1 MDDQIKTIYDVES
14 IMISNSAGQQFRLD
28 EMASISRGNSAGEI
42 HRRER
47 QKLITIAADIQDR
60 TLGDVDKEISQ
71 RLQAMDLPHGITI
84 KSGADQENMRT
95 GFSSLIKAL
104 ILSILLIYMI
114 LVVLYESYLTPLIR
128 MMSIPCGFIGALS
141 ALAITHN
148 TLNIVTLIGFIM
160 LDGLASKNGTL
171 LIDYTHT
178 LMKRGMPL
186 REALIQSG
194 TTRLRPILMTSA
206 AMIVGMLPVAL
217 AMGAGS
223 EIKAGMAIALIGGI
237 VTATLFS
244 PILLPVVYT
253 LMNDLKTHISNRKKG
268 LEVQI

>member
-1 MDDQIKTIYDVES
+1 M
-14 IMISNSAGQQFRLD
+14 
-28 EMASISRGNSAGEI
+28 
-42 HRRER
+42 
-47 QKLITIAADIQDR
+47 
-60 TLGDVDKEISQ
+60 
-71 RLQAMDLPHGITI
+71 
-84 KSGADQENMRT
+84 GADQENMRT

-104 ILSILLIYMI
+104 LFSILLIYMI

-128 MMSIPCGFIGALS
+128 MMSIPCGVIGALT

-178 LMKRGMPL
+178 LMKRGLPL

-223 EIKAGMAIALIGGI
+223 EIKAGMAIALIGGM
-237 VTATLFS
+237 VTSTLFS

-253 LMNDLKTHISNRKKG
+253 LMNDLKIYVAQRKNS
-268 LEVQI
+268 LEVQM

>member
-1 MDDQIKTIYDVES
+1 
-14 IMISNSAGQQFRLD
+14 MISNSAGQQFRLD
-28 EMASISRGNSAGEI
+28 EMASISRTNSAGEI
-42 HRRER
+42 HRRDR

-60 TLGDVDKEISQ
+60 TLGEVDREISEK
-71 RLQAMDLPHGITI
+71 LDALDLPTGVTI

-95 GFSSLIKAL
+95 GFSSLLKAL
-104 ILSILLIYMI
+104 LFSIILIYMI

-128 MMSIPCGFIGALS
+128 MMSIPCGIIGAFT
-141 ALAITHN
+141 ALALTHN
-148 TLNIVTLIGFIM
+148 TFNIVTLIGFIM

-178 LMKRGMPL
+178 LMKTQGLPL

-194 TTRLRPILMTSA
+194 TTRLRPILMTSIT
-206 AMIVGMLPVAL
+206 MIVGMLPVAL

-223 EIKAGMAIALIGGI
+223 EIKAGMAISLIGGM
-237 VTATLFS
+237 VTSTLFS

-253 LMNDLKTHISNRKKG
+253 LMNDLK
-268 LEVQI
+268 